1 MPPLSPH
8 APETSSLGTPAFAGG
23 TLGQRRSEGGLGLR
37 LGIVLCLAWGGC
49 AGGPSEEDIH
59 RSEAEYELAVGLMGE
74 SNFAGAFQHL
84 DESIRLDP
92 DNAQAHLLLGNLYL
106 FRGDYPA
113 SERELLAAIDAN
125 IRLERSGIPSLTPDA
140 KNSLG
145 VVYIH
150 TGRYEDAVRVLT
162 ESSSD
167 LMNTTPHLA
176 LGNLGWANIERDDLP
191 AALEALSMAVRREP
205 QFCAGWYRLGQVYS
219 AMGEGESPSSEP
231 SSYAHAEE
239 ALTRALE
246 VDAEVCQAFQDAW
259 LLRGQVRARLG
270 RPEDASSDFERC
282 VELDASSDAG
292 RACSTALDEVPHSSE
307 SASDEP

>member
-1 MPPLSPH
+1 M
-8 APETSSLGTPAFAGG
+8 
-23 TLGQRRSEGGLGLR
+23 GLFIAVG
-37 LGIVLCLAWGGC
+37 CLGC

-84 DESIRLDP
+84 GEAIRLDP
-92 DNAQAHLLLGNLYL
+92 DNAEAHLLLGNLHL
-106 FRGDYPA
+106 FRGDYA
-113 SERELLAAIDAN
+113 ESERELLAAIDAN
-125 IRLERSGIPSLTPDA
+125 VRLERAGLPSLTPDA

-150 TGRYEDAVRVLT
+150 TGRFDDAVRVLT

-176 LGNLGWANIERDDLP
+176 LGNLGWANLERDDYG
-191 AALEALSMAVRREP
+191 AALEALTLAVRREP
-205 QFCAGWYRLGQVYS
+205 QFCAGWFRLGQVYV
-219 AMGEGESPSSEP
+219 AGAATDTDPT
-231 SSYAHAEE
+231 SSYVHAEE

-259 LLRGQVRARLG
+259 LLRGEVRTHLG
-270 RPEDASSDFERC
+270 RPEDAAGDFERC
-282 VELDASSDAG
+282 VELDGSSDAG
-292 RACSTALDEVPHSSE
+292 HACARALDGVPASGTDT
-307 SASDEP
+307 SAPSGEPSAAPVETP